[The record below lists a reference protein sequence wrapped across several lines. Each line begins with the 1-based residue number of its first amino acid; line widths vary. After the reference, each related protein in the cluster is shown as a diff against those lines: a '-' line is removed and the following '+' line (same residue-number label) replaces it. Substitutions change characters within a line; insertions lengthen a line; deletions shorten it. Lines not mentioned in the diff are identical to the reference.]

1 MKNSFFAAILAL
13 SLAPVAQAATSTV
26 PLGTSPTLGGGEY
39 SSGGGIT
46 VAVEPRRTSDGR
58 LALCG
63 VWAQS
68 DRLSAYVRQSGKS
81 VLTRGSLAVNGRVVQ
96 QGLGF
101 LNRVAPNKSYARA
114 DATCVGTSLPWRS
127 AVVVDIRIPRHVV
140 VQDRNGSGAGIEIRF
155 GPSEVGN
162 PALLSGSVLP
172 SRFTSSTGTLSGKFG
187 ATRLTQ

>member
-1 MKNSFFAAILAL
+1 MKRSLFAACLAL
-13 SLAPVAQAATSTV
+13 GLTSAAHAAPSTV
-26 PLGTSPTLGGGEY
+26 PLGASPTLGGGEY

-46 VAVEPRRTSDGR
+46 VAVEPRRTQDGQ

-68 DRLSAYVRQSGKS
+68 DRLSAYVRQSARS
-81 VLTRGSLAVNGRVVQ
+81 VLQRGSLMVNGRVVH

-101 LNRVAPNKSYARA
+101 LNRVPADTSYARSEA
-114 DATCVGTSLPWRS
+114 SCVGTSLPWQSGARID
-127 AVVVDIRIPRHVV
+127 VRIPRHVV
-140 VQDRNGSGAGIEIRF
+140 VQDRDGNGAGIEIRF
-155 GPSEVGN
+155 GPSQAGN

-172 SRFTSSTGTLSGKFG
+172 SRFTSTKGTLSGKYG